1 MLKHLSRQ
9 SNKVAD
15 SLSRIL
21 LIMQE
26 NQIQVLGFEH
36 LRDLYETGINFHE
49 AYKACHNSVE
59 VDRDTWMEYML

>member
-1 MLKHLSRQ
+1 MLKHISGQ
-9 SNKVAD
+9 SNKVVD

-36 LRDLYETGINFHE
+36 LRDLYEIGIDFQG
-49 AYKACHNSVE
+49 AYRACKNLVE
-59 VDRDTWMEYML
+59 VER